1 MKGLL
6 SRRLQVYVVFLGAP
20 GAGKGTQAAEVAKEL
35 KLAHIATGDMFR
47 DAQKKGTKLALEAKT
62 YMDKGMLVPDEITI
76 KMVLERISAPDCVK
90 GVIFDGFPRN
100 LAQAQA
106 LDKAMAEQSK
116 AIDHVVYI
124 KVSEEE
130 LLKRLG
136 GRWICRQCQSP
147 YHEVAS
153 PPKVKGKCDKCGG
166 ELYQRSDD
174 VPATIK
180 ERLKVFFAQTAPLID
195 YYSKTGKLVEV
206 NGEGGM
212 DEIKQRILKAVGKQ
226 SPKRA

>member
-1 MKGLL
+1 M
-6 SRRLQVYVVFLGAP
+6 YVVFLGAP

-35 KLAHIATGDMFR
+35 MLAHIATGDMFR

-62 YMDKGMLVPDEITI
+62 YMDKGLLVPDEITI
-76 KMVLERISAPDCVK
+76 KMVQERISAPDCVK

-116 AIDHVVYI
+116 AIDKVVYI
-124 KVSEEE
+124 KVAEEE
-130 LLKRLG
+130 LLQRLG
-136 GRWICRQCQSP
+136 GRWICRQCQTP

-174 VPATIK
+174 VPTTIK

-195 YYSKTGKLVEV
+195 YYTKTGKLAEV

-212 DEIKQRILKAVGKQ
+212 DEIKQRILKAIGKKN
-226 SPKRA
+226 SRRA